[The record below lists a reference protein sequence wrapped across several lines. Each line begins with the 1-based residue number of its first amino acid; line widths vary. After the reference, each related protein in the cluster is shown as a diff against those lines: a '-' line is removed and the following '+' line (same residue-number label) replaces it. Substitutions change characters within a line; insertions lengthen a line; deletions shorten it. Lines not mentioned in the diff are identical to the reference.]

1 VALGAVFG
9 LALAAVYLL
18 VVPKT
23 YVATASVFVNPIGG
37 SGDNAVDG
45 ARVNSLINLDTE
57 AQLVTSQA
65 VSAEAK
71 VLLQTPEIVGQ
82 LVQDVSV
89 AVPPNTNVLRISFTG
104 STPEEAR
111 AGASA
116 YARGYLTNRL
126 NRADNILEQQAR
138 ALNQQI
144 NKYTAQLQGASPEE
158 AAGLQFTLQSLQESL
173 ALVEGTDVDP
183 GDVISEALLPRRPA
197 SPNSALVLTSG
208 LAFGILIGLAGL
220 FLLERRDGRCYDWQ
234 TVERRLGL
242 SVLANI
248 PGKDAAPA
256 PLFDAHSAG
265 AEAFGELRN
274 ALLTGLG
281 DEPAVL
287 VVASPSEGFGADVVA
302 ANLAVTLAR
311 TGHATSLVIAD
322 EASEIPVMFGL
333 PASDG
338 LTELLRGRV
347 DLAQATHT
355 LPDLRALTVL
365 AAGHGLS
372 TEIDD
377 LEGSGITDVIE
388 SLAEQSRYVIVRARP
403 NDAGADA
410 QFFGR
415 HASAALPVIEV
426 GRTVRDA
433 VSAGVR
439 QWQLV
444 GTLVP
449 GAVTV
454 PAFDAPEPA
463 PPRAVASTT
472 GVDPDGGPAPRPAL
486 DKDTPDNPRKDQGV
500 DQDPKGPDDDPPSAG
515 PLRKAPP
522 NR

>member
-1 VALGAVFG
+1 
-9 LALAAVYLL
+9 
-18 VVPKT
+18 
-23 YVATASVFVNPIGG
+23 
-37 SGDNAVDG
+37 
-45 ARVNSLINLDTE
+45 
-57 AQLVTSQA
+57 
-65 VSAEAK
+65 
-71 VLLQTPEIVGQ
+71 
-82 LVQDVSV
+82 
-89 AVPPNTNVLRISFTG
+89 
-104 STPEEAR
+104 
-111 AGASA
+111 
-116 YARGYLTNRL
+116 
-126 NRADNILEQQAR
+126 
-138 ALNQQI
+138 
-144 NKYTAQLQGASPEE
+144 
-158 AAGLQFTLQSLQESL
+158 
-173 ALVEGTDVDP
+173 
-183 GDVISEALLPRRPA
+183 
-197 SPNSALVLTSG
+197 
-208 LAFGILIGLAGL
+208 
-220 FLLERRDGRCYDWQ
+220 LLERRDGRCYDWQ

-311 TGHATSLVIAD
+311 TGHSTSLVIAD
-322 EASEIPVMFGL
+322 EDSEIPVMFGL

-347 DLAQATHT
+347 DLTQATHA

-365 AAGHGLS
+365 AAGHGLRS
-372 TEIDD
+372 EIDD
-377 LEGSGITDVIE
+377 LEGSGITDVLE
-388 SLAEQSRYVIVRARP
+388 SLAEESRYVIVRARP

-415 HASAALPVIEV
+415 HASAALPVIEI
-426 GRTVRDA
+426 GRTVREA
-433 VSAGVR
+433 VTAGVR

-444 GTLVP
+444 GTRVP

-472 GVDPDGGPAPRPAL
+472 AVDPDGGPAPRPAL
-486 DKDTPDNPRKDQGV
+486 DKDTPDKPRKDQGG